1 MCRLWSVGSTGAGRR
16 LGQLNQLSE
25 AGPNLCSWK
34 KQKPVETK
42 EKLAT
47 VPRGDS
53 TWASLGQQLGLKS
66 QLLAAM

>member
-1 MCRLWSVGSTGAGRR
+1 VQIVECRLHGSRK
-16 LGQLNQLSE
+16 E

-66 QLLAAM
+66 QLLAAMQL